1 MRYTKSMQ
9 PLTPEEKRVIEEKGT
24 EKPFIGKY
32 NTHSED
38 GIYLCRKCGTPLY
51 TSNNKFESNCGWP
64 AFDQEIEGAVTRTL
78 DNDGKR
84 TEITCTK
91 CGGHLGH
98 VFDGE
103 QLTSK
108 NVRHCVNSISL
119 EFIKTQ

>member
-1 MRYTKSMQ
+1 MQ

>member
-1 MRYTKSMQ
+1 MQ

-51 TSNNKFESNCGWP
+51 TSNDKFESNCGWP
-64 AFDQEIEGAVTRTL
+64 AFDQEIGSAVTRTL